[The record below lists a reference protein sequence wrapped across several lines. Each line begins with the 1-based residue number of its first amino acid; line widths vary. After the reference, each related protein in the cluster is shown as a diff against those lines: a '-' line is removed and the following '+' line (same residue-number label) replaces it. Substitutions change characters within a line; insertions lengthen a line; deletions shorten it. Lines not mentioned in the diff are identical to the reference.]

1 MGWDGICPKAMAG
14 VGCPCVPLS
23 MCPHVSMSPCPLV
36 SVSPCP
42 RVSMSPCP
50 FVPVPLVPMS
60 PADTRGLGGT
70 DGALSPPSAVW
81 APPGGGECVPRG
93 EEEGAVQHPL
103 ECALPM
109 RGGLHPAPHPHH
121 QMPQQ
126 RQVGP
131 AQTAL
136 HKTLVGSGGGG
147 GSRGDGGSLTPPRLR
162 SLPPVS
168 QAVAP
173 GTAAPPAPP
182 QPPTP
187 PAPPPQTPQGEAKTP
202 QAPPAGLDGGGPLL
216 LGPGGGSERAVPRH
230 PRNSRPWDGTW

>member
-1 MGWDGICPKAMAG
+1 MAG
-14 VGCPCVPLS
+14 VGCPRVPLS
-23 MCPHVSMSPCPLV
+23 MCPHVSMSPCPL
-36 SVSPCP
+36 
-42 RVSMSPCP
+42 VSMSPCP

-103 ECALPM
+103 ERALPM

>member
-1 MGWDGICPKAMAG
+1 MQHQWDGMGFVLRPWQVWG
-14 VGCPCVPLS
+14 VPVSPCQCVP
-23 MCPHVSMSPCPLV
+23 MSPCPHVPL
-36 SVSPCP
+36 SPCP
-42 RVSMSPCP
+42 RVPLSPCLLSPCP
-50 FVPVPLVPMS
+50 LPIPGVRV
-60 PADTRGLGGT
+60 GT

-81 APPGGGECVPRG
+81 APPGGGERVPRG